1 MLDHMTPVRS
11 SSACLPLR
19 TFALLLLVLV
29 VVVAA
34 AAPVAGE
41 LRVRNASARPGPGN
55 SSAWNGADAG
65 LDLDGDLVVV
75 VDDDDDVLDT
85 YAAENSLSIQAF
97 LDSSIRVFDPMLHAI
112 SGVLDGLYGNV
123 YHSAPL
129 EKLGDGTAPHF
140 I

>member
-1 MLDHMTPVRS
+1 M
-11 SSACLPLR
+11 
-19 TFALLLLVLV
+19 
-29 VVVAA
+29 
-34 AAPVAGE
+34 
-41 LRVRNASARPGPGN
+41 
-55 SSAWNGADAG
+55 
-65 LDLDGDLVVV
+65 DLDGDLVVV

-97 LDSSIRVFDPMLHAI
+97 LDSSIRVFDPILHAI

>member
-1 MLDHMTPVRS
+1 MTPVRS

-19 TFALLLLVLV
+19 TFALLPLVLV

-55 SSAWNGADAG
+55 SSAWNGGADTG

-112 SGVLDGLYGNV
+112 SGVLDSLYGNV

-129 EKLGDGTAPHF
+129 EKLRDGTAPHF

>member
-65 LDLDGDLVVV
+65 LDLDADLVVV

-97 LDSSIRVFDPMLHAI
+97 LDSSIRVFDPVLHAI

-123 YHSAPL
+123 YHSAPPG
-129 EKLGDGTAPHF
+129 KLGDGTAPHF